1 MNVYDFKQVVQNHM
15 ISSTKTKPNT
25 NQATKTH
32 INITKTI
39 KQQSNFMQHCK
50 VLLPNFVPSQ

>member
-1 MNVYDFKQVVQNHM
+1 M
-15 ISSTKTKPNT
+15 ISYAKTKPNT

-50 VLLPNFVPSQ
+50 VLLPNLVPSQ